1 MCKSKWTFFP
11 TYTVFTTTIQIR
23 YTYPIGILI
32 SVHEKIIR
40 QCLIITFF
48 RKSQWTKSKE
58 ATELKGDLHG
68 CPCESYTL
76 LRLPLTASKQPR
88 DGLWYK
94 VSLEEVKELSTVC
107 CSLCFRA
114 CGISVPLAQCAKI
127 FFLLSAI
134 FLAIMICNSF
144 LKGLI
149 QCFCFK

>member
-68 CPCESYTL
+68 CPCESSVTRSVFLMYRRPKL
-76 LRLPLTASKQPR
+76 LFLSSAL
-88 DGLWYK
+88 K
-94 VSLEEVKELSTVC
+94 VSELSPILSRRNYST
-107 CSLCFRA
+107 
-114 CGISVPLAQCAKI
+114 SVEKEDHAVY
-127 FFLLSAI
+127 
-134 FLAIMICNSF
+134 
-144 LKGLI
+144 
-149 QCFCFK
+149 

>member
-76 LRLPLTASKQPR
+76 LRRLPLTASKQPR
-88 DGLWYK
+88 DGLCRY
-94 VSLEEVKELSTVC
+94 T
-107 CSLCFRA
+107 
-114 CGISVPLAQCAKI
+114 
-127 FFLLSAI
+127 FFCQITTLIIVHVA
-134 FLAIMICNSF
+134 FVF
-144 LKGLI
+144 GL
-149 QCFCFK
+149 QTL